1 MEIKSNKIIL
11 ILLIVAA
18 ATSVAFL
25 FVVESFNDISL
36 DDVGFALIL
45 QKNSVWGYMMDM
57 YFTWQGRFM
66 GFLLNGIQ
74 MKSYFLFGNMMP
86 FTILMYVLNIL
97 LVSKALVNFFK
108 IKIFE
113 SILYAIILFQLY
125 VYSMFDLSS
134 YFWMCTKGYSFL
146 MSLSLFAFSELMINK
161 QNKWLNYMVLF
172 VTFAFLG
179 CSYEIYAPIIL
190 LFMGSVLLYK
200 FYKAKYSIKQT
211 ITDNQRLVFSFVVCL
226 VFFTLMVIAPGNWVR
241 MGVHAKDAK
250 LGLSDFLVVVLSN
263 TGQLMKSLFF
273 KLHYFVVAAVLMV
286 TLIQK
291 STLIKDSPNVKTDID
306 ILKKVLF
313 YAFVFFGLIVVSLV
327 LNTYVL
333 GSRMEIRA
341 FNHINLL
348 FFIFIG
354 FTLYQLSQYT
364 FISKSKMVVLPIT
377 LVFIIVCNLYATIKS
392 IPELQAYK
400 SSVDL
405 RMQKLNSLQQQGNT
419 KTIQLEQLNA
429 AEYHSIDDLWKIV
442 IPKFSSRL
450 LLKPNDVSNGGSMGN
465 FYNKTYREYYGF
477 DFDVVTDLSYE
488 LH

>member
-1 MEIKSNKIIL
+1 
-11 ILLIVAA
+11 
-18 ATSVAFL
+18 
-25 FVVESFNDISL
+25 
-36 DDVGFALIL
+36 
-45 QKNSVWGYMMDM
+45 
-57 YFTWQGRFM
+57 
-66 GFLLNGIQ
+66 
-74 MKSYFLFGNMMP
+74 
-86 FTILMYVLNIL
+86 
-97 LVSKALVNFFK
+97 
-108 IKIFE
+108 
-113 SILYAIILFQLY
+113 
-125 VYSMFDLSS
+125 
-134 YFWMCTKGYSFL
+134 
-146 MSLSLFAFSELMINK
+146 
-161 QNKWLNYMVLF
+161 
-172 VTFAFLG
+172 
-179 CSYEIYAPIIL
+179 
-190 LFMGSVLLYK
+190 
-200 FYKAKYSIKQT
+200 
-211 ITDNQRLVFSFVVCL
+211 
-226 VFFTLMVIAPGNWVR
+226 MVIAPGNWVR